1 APDGRDRDRRIRRPR
16 PPDDGGHAGAR
27 PGELNPRVRDRRPR
41 RVGAVASPPV
51 DVLVLG
57 PLEVRRDG
65 EPVTVRRGRPRR
77 LLISLLLRRGGA
89 VSPATLIDQLWGDD
103 QPVNADNALQ
113 LLVSSL
119 RRALAGT
126 GAYVERTT
134 AGYRLVVDPDGVDAF
149 RFERLVRAA
158 QATGDPGE
166 RSRLT
171 ADALALWRGTP

>member
-27 PGELNPRVRDRRPR
+27 PRELNPRVRDRRGR

-119 RRALAGT
+119 TRTASTLSASSGSSGPRRRPATRESGPGSPPTPSRCGAGRPWRRRP
-126 GAYVERTT
+126 RTSS
-134 AGYRLVVDPDGVDAF
+134 PS
-149 RFERLVRAA
+149 
-158 QATGDPGE
+158 ATSSAW
-166 RSRLT
+166 RSC
-171 ADALALWRGTP
+171 G